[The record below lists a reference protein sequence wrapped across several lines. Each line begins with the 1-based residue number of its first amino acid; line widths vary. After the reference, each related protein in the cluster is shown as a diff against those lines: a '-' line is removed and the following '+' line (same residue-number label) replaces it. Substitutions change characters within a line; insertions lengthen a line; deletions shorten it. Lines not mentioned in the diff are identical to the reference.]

1 MPDDLPSLEAIW
13 KVEMQKL
20 LRPIKAKARRVEQKA
35 RAVLDRHGKQMY
47 EHEQSKPREPTGF
60 LPRKGNYQKRMNTW
74 SETLEHLRLRQ
85 LQLRERVN
93 WLQEYS
99 RDRVSSIYKSP
110 AEQLAER
117 RVAGEQPELARKLA
131 EARQVHC
138 EHKMQKMRQNVH
150 KQQERARTSRGRGL

>member
-1 MPDDLPSLEAIW
+1 M
-13 KVEMQKL
+13 
-20 LRPIKAKARRVEQKA
+20 
-35 RAVLDRHGKQMY
+35 H
-47 EHEQSKPREPTGF
+47 EHEQSRPREPTG
-60 LPRKGNYQKRMNTW
+60 LLARKGNYQKRLNTW
-74 SETLEHLRLRQ
+74 SKANEHLRLRQ

-117 RVAGEQPELARKLA
+117 RVAGEQPELVRKLA
-131 EARQVHC
+131 EARQVHH
-138 EHKMQKMRQNVH
+138 EDTIEKMRQNVQ

>member
-1 MPDDLPSLEAIW
+1 MPW
-13 KVEMQKL
+13 T
-20 LRPIKAKARRVEQKA
+20 KA
-35 RAVLDRHGKQMY
+35 H
-47 EHEQSKPREPTGF
+47 
-60 LPRKGNYQKRMNTW
+60 
-74 SETLEHLRLRQ
+74 EHLRLRQ

-117 RVAGEQPELARKLA
+117 RIAGEQPELARKLA
-131 EARQVHC
+131 EAGQVHH